1 MLYSPK
7 INDAIRVAAS
17 AHEGQYR
24 KGSST
29 PFIVHPI
36 AVALITQKYID
47 DEDTYVA
54 ALLQDVLEDV
64 PERTYSRTDMLHDFG
79 ADIVGIVEDV
89 TEPDI
94 TEPTKEAWRE
104 RKQGYIDHLAEISDI
119 RPLIISCA
127 DKIHN
132 MSEIIREHKNT
143 GGEIWKA
150 FHVGRSHEIWFYE
163 TVLAVL
169 RQKVLP
175 PEAIEEYTSIL
186 TELKKLR

>member
-1 MLYSPK
+1 
-7 INDAIRVAAS
+7 
-17 AHEGQYR
+17 
-24 KGSST
+24 
-29 PFIVHPI
+29 
-36 AVALITQKYID
+36 
-47 DEDTYVA
+47 
-54 ALLQDVLEDV
+54 
-64 PERTYSRTDMLHDFG
+64 
-79 ADIVGIVEDV
+79 
-89 TEPDI
+89 
-94 TEPTKEAWRE
+94 
-104 RKQGYIDHLAEISDI
+104 
-119 RPLIISCA
+119 
-127 DKIHN
+127 